1 MLPPLKK
8 MKQNLFQGLE
18 RKVTSLGIGEHETPL
33 ETWRSRQWRRGGV
46 CLLVRELLE
55 VYWRDGLIGGRE
67 KPKAQNREELKW
79 NLRFLKESFS
89 ERKLLK
95 ENWPG
100 PCCSKLSY
108 DNPELVW
115 NFISGLEALK
125 GNVVQIFFFQFVQ
138 KRREKIVPERLLN
151 KGIKKPGLKFNPELV
166 LISLWTTGPRIFTYV

>member
-1 MLPPLKK
+1 MCILVLMLPPLKK

-18 RKVTSLGIGEHETPL
+18 RKVTSLGIGEHKTPL
-33 ETWRSRQWRRGGV
+33 ETWRSRQWRRGV
-46 CLLVRELLE
+46 CVLISEGASGQGRFTEEMGLLE
-55 VYWRDGLIGGRE
+55 RE

-79 NLRFLKESFS
+79 NLRLLKESFS

-108 DNPELVW
+108 DNPRLVW
-115 NFISGLEALK
+115 NFISGLKALE
-125 GNVVQIFFFQFVQ
+125 GNVVQIFFLQFVQ

-151 KGIKKPGLKFNPELV
+151 KEIK
-166 LISLWTTGPRIFTYV
+166 